1 MRFLEKLN
9 FSKEEIENFEQNT
22 SDVMLDTLANTRKLV
37 LANGEYLLDLGVTN
51 FKEIFTNYY
60 ELFLLDHSNFVNIFN
75 KYDREDLIEKL
86 AKNVAIIYKLV

>member
-60 ELFLLDHSNFVNIFN
+60 ELFLLDHSNFVQIFN
-75 KYDREDLIEKL
+75 KYDRDDLVEKL
-86 AKNVAIIYKLV
+86 DKNVAIVEYL

>member
-60 ELFLLDHSNFVNIFN
+60 ELLLLDHSNFVNIFN

-86 AKNVAIIYKLV
+86 AKNVAIIEYL

>member
-1 MRFLEKLN
+1 MYINYF
-9 FSKEEIENFEQNT
+9 
-22 SDVMLDTLANTRKLV
+22 
-37 LANGEYLLDLGVTN
+37 

-86 AKNVAIIYKLV
+86 AKNVAIIEYL

>member
-1 MRFLEKLN
+1 MSFLEKLN

-86 AKNVAIIYKLV
+86 AKNVAIIEYL